1 MEITQAQSICPS
13 CGHERPERFC
23 PACGEER
30 LHPDE
35 LSIRGFVAAAVQ
47 ESPLEGKLV
56 RTLVELFRRPGL
68 LTAEYF
74 AGRRLPY
81 VRPFRVYLFI
91 SIVFFLLVPR
101 TGLFRYTLGEYE
113 MLPFIGDT
121 PGRMVEAELARTG
134 EALEAY
140 EKRFN
145 ETLSGQRKTMMVF
158 LVPMFAI
165 GVIPFFRR
173 RRFGEHLVFST
184 HYFAVLLLY
193 LGVIIQ
199 VFYFLVFGALRALVD
214 VAPGFAKPAADMLET
229 ENALVIMII
238 VPAIVYLTIAARRAY
253 GVSRRHAILAAVF
266 LSCWQIVLIVY
277 FYRAPLFFTTFYSLR
292 WFD

>member
-1 MEITQAQSICPS
+1 MEITQAESICPT
-13 CGHERPERFC
+13 CGHERLERFC

-30 LHPDE
+30 VASDE
-35 LSIRGFVAAAVQ
+35 LSVRRFIAAAVQ
-47 ESPLEGKLV
+47 ESPIEGKLV

-91 SIVFFLLVPR
+91 SIVFFFIIPG
-101 TGLFRYTLGEYE
+101 TGLFKYTLGEYE

-121 PGRMVEAELARTG
+121 PSQMVRAELERTG
-134 EALEAY
+134 ETYEAY

-145 ETLSGQRKTMMVF
+145 ETLSGQRKTMMLF
-158 LVPMFAI
+158 LVPMFAV
-165 GVIPFFRR
+165 GMIPFFRR

-199 VFYFLVFGALRALVD
+199 VFFALVFAALRAIVD
-214 VAPGFAKPAADMLET
+214 IAPGFARPAADMLET
-229 ENALVIMII
+229 ENTLVIMII
-238 VPAIVYLTIAARRAY
+238 IPAIIYLTIAARRAY
-253 GVSRRHAILAAVF
+253 GVTRRHAILAAVF
-266 LSCWQIVLIVY
+266 LSWWQIVLIVY
-277 FYRAPLFFTTFYSLR
+277 FYRAPLFFTTFYSLK
-292 WFD
+292 WFN